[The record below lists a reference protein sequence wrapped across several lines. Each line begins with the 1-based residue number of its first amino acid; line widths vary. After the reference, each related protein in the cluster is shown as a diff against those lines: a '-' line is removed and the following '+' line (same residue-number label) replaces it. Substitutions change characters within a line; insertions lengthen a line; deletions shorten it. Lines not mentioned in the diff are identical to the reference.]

1 MEPRRKRISTNVEDI
16 VFDIIVRQ
24 VIANRDI
31 SISDY
36 VRSLII
42 KDLDNA
48 KLLPEMAKD
57 VLLVG
62 IENIV
67 LEGVA

>member
-16 VFDIIVRQ
+16 VFEIVVRQ